1 MNRPAIVFAGTP
13 DFALASLKALV
24 DAGHRPVAVYTQPD
38 RPAGRGKKLTQSP
51 VKQYANEQE
60 IPVLQP
66 RSLRDDEAAETLEA
80 LQPDLLVVAA
90 YGLLL
95 PQRIL
100 DIPRHGCLNVHASI
114 LPRWRGA
121 APIQASILA
130 GDTETGISL
139 MEMEAGLDTGP
150 VFVSE
155 AIPIE
160 PEDTAQSLHD
170 RLATLGGNLL
180 VRHIDDIA
188 AGKLDAVGQ
197 DDALATY
204 AGTIS
209 TADAELDWRESAETL
224 ARKVRAFNPVPG
236 CFFNVE
242 GHRVKCWQAG
252 AVDDVAAEP
261 GKVIDVSK
269 SGVLVACG
277 EGGLLLEELQ
287 RAGKGRVQ
295 AYQLAEAMNL
305 SDKNLST

>member
-38 RPAGRGKKLTQSP
+38 RPAGRGKKLKQSP
-51 VKQYANEQE
+51 VKQFANEQD

-66 RSLRDDEAAETLEA
+66 RTLRDDEAADTLESFK
-80 LQPDLLVVAA
+80 PDLLVVAA

-121 APIQASILA
+121 APIQAAILA
-130 GDTETGISL
+130 NDTETGISL
-139 MEMEAGLDTGP
+139 MQMEAGLDTGP

-155 AIPIE
+155 AIRIE
-160 PEDTAQSLHD
+160 PDDTAGSLHD
-170 RLATLGGNLL
+170 RLATLGGDLL
-180 VRHIDDIA
+180 VRHVDEIA
-188 AGKLDAVGQ
+188 AGMLEAEVQ
-197 DDALATY
+197 DEGLATY
-204 AGTIS
+204 AGKIN
-209 TADAELDWRESAETL
+209 TADAELDWQESADEL

-236 CFFNVE
+236 SFFEVD
-242 GHRVKCWQAG
+242 GQRVKCWRAR
-252 AVDDVAAEP
+252 AVDDAVGEA
-261 GKVIDVSK
+261 GKVLDVSR

-277 EGGLLLEELQ
+277 RGGLLLEELQ
-287 RAGKGRVQ
+287 RAGKGRVM
-295 AYQLAEAMNL
+295 AHQLADAMSL
-305 SDKNLST
+305 SGKQLST